1 MDGQWE
7 ENFLLAGRVCLPD
20 WGLAMRFPFVSTL
33 PLLCACTPSPLPATD
48 LTGSWTG
55 NAVTTFEVQRPYAQK
70 TVLDISV
77 SDGTATISGVCGG
90 TPAGP
95 ETVNAQ
101 VSTIGSGTFASY
113 SGSVSCP
120 PRRLANCP
128 SVVFTYTQVAV
139 LAGVTNDSNQPDV
152 NGPLT
157 LSFAASGTSDG
168 CGLTDS
174 PVTVLIGYQTAFV
187 NSE

>member
-1 MDGQWE
+1 MR
-7 ENFLLAGRVCLPD
+7 FLL
-20 WGLAMRFPFVSTL
+20 VSTL
-33 PLLCACTPSPLPATD
+33 PLLWACTPSPLPATN
-48 LTGSWTG
+48 LAGSWTG
-55 NAVTTFEVQRPYAQK
+55 TAVTTFDVQPSYVQQ

-90 TPAGP
+90 TPVGP

-101 VSTIGSGTFASY
+101 VSTIGSGTFATY

-120 PRRLANCP
+120 PRRIANCA
-128 SVVFTYTQVAV
+128 SVVFTYTEVAV
-139 LAGVTNDSNQPDV
+139 LAGVTDDSNQPDV
-152 NGPLT
+152 DGPLT

-174 PVTVLIGYQTAFV
+174 PVTVLIG
-187 NSE
+187 EK